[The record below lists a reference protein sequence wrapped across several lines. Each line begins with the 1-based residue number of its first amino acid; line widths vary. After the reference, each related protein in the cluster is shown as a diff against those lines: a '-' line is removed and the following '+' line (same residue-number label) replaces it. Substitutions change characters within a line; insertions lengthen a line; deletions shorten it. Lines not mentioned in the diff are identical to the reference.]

1 MRTFAME
8 TSDRERRSCQS
19 EAKQRI
25 LFTSTLSILA
35 GGSAS
40 TLWQEDA
47 MTPRKRGVA
56 SQTKGAT
63 DNERSRRMKQISRNT
78 SQIVQDAASMLDE
91 EVAAGIVAAKQMQ
104 QRFQKERRI
113 DPGDFSQALQKFQ
126 GNAHEVITLLDDQ
139 LSELQ
144 SKENTELARRF
155 ITHTHGIVD
164 LAVELVNMGAELAN
178 QLTPTVLDRVKSGRA
193 KRGR

>member
-1 MRTFAME
+1 
-8 TSDRERRSCQS
+8 
-19 EAKQRI
+19 
-25 LFTSTLSILA
+25 
-35 GGSAS
+35 
-40 TLWQEDA
+40 
-47 MTPRKRGVA
+47 MTPRKTQNSGPA
-56 SQTKGAT
+56 SNPKGDT
-63 DNERSRRMKQISRNT
+63 GSERSRRLKQISRNT

-104 QRFQKERRI
+104 QRFQKERRL

-139 LSELQ
+139 LSELR

-155 ITHTHGIVD
+155 VTHGHGIVD

-178 QLTPTVLDRVKSGRA
+178 QLAPTVLDRGKSRRA

>member
-1 MRTFAME
+1 MTE
-8 TSDRERRSCQS
+8 VKQSRE
-19 EAKQRI
+19 AI
-25 LFTSTLSILA
+25 LPIGSKATYAFGSTLDLA
-35 GGSAS
+35 ERSAS
-40 TLWQEDA
+40 ALWEEAA
-47 MTPRKRGVA
+47 MTPPKAGKRGVG
-56 SQTKGAT
+56 SQSKGAV
-63 DNERSRRMKQISRNT
+63 DSERSRRMKQISRNT
-78 SQIVQDAASMLDE
+78 SQIVRDAASMLDE

-113 DPGDFSQALQKFQ
+113 DPGDFSQALQQFQ

-178 QLTPTVLDRVKSGRA
+178 QLTPTVLDRVKSRRA
-193 KRGR
+193 KRSR